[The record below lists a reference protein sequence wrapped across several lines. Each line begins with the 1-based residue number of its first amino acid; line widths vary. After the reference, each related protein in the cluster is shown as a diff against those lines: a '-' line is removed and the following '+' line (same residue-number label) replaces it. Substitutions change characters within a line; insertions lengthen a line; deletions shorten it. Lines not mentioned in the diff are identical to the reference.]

1 MKSLMEIYT
10 VQIKLLQGW
19 KQEILRRHL
28 SMRSFMEQVTESSE
42 LSVEGLK
49 VMEDRLKRDFLEVSQ
64 VLQSSEQ
71 EWMQLLEKVSSKV
84 STKDVTSS
92 DKSTQPSTPSSKE
105 QEQS

>member
-1 MKSLMEIYT
+1 MKSLMEKYT
-10 VQIKLLQGW
+10 VQIKLFQCR
-19 KQEILRRHL
+19 KQEILRRQL
-28 SMRSFMEQVTESSE
+28 SMRSFKEQVTESSE

>member
-28 SMRSFMEQVTESSE
+28 SMRSFMGQVTKNSE
-42 LSVEGLK
+42 LSAEGLK

-84 STKDVTSS
+84 STKDATSS